1 MEGALC
7 CRGARQDRPEI
18 SLSKE
23 DGRMIWRIVRS
34 TGWSYLMV
42 SEVTCISKLCIWS
55 QSEILQ
61 SGQPARFKCTQTQLA
76 DERGDLG

>member
-1 MEGALC
+1 
-7 CRGARQDRPEI
+7 
-18 SLSKE
+18 
-23 DGRMIWRIVRS
+23 
-34 TGWSYLMV
+34 MV